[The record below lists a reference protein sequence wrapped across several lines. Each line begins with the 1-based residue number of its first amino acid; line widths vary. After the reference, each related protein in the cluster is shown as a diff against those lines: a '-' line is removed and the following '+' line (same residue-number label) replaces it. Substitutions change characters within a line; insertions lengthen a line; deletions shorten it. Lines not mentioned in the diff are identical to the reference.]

1 MGVVYVIV
9 NSAFE
14 NYVKIGKTT
23 NLQQR
28 LRSLDNTSVPLPF
41 RCLYAVEVDDEN
53 HVEHL
58 LHQVFADHRT
68 RTTREFF
75 EVDAQRV
82 IAAMKLTG
90 AKTLRHGLILL
101 KTKKACVHLRRQHAS
116 RENLIHYSMPIYQ

>member
-41 RCLYAVEVDDEN
+41 RCLYAVEIDDEN

-68 RTTREFF
+68 RTPREFF
-75 EVDAQRV
+75 EVGCAACDCGHEIDRWQRRY
-82 IAAMKLTG
+82 ATG
-90 AKTLRHGLILL
+90 
-101 KTKKACVHLRRQHAS
+101 
-116 RENLIHYSMPIYQ
+116 

>member
-28 LRSLDNTSVPLPF
+28 LRSLDNTNVPLPF
-41 RCLYAVEVDDEN
+41 RCLYAVEVEDEN

-90 AKTLRHGLILL
+90 GKDVTPRVILL